1 MSRKLIFCIL
11 ITVFIILVLQVTRIS
26 GGATEEQMIAAG
38 KLMRDVCLPK
48 FSKVSTE
55 VADGIKL
62 GNVPDTKDV
71 KCYINCVMEMMQT
84 MKKGKFLLE
93 SSLKQV
99 DLLMPDD
106 YKDEYRNGLTNC
118 KDAANGIK
126 NNCDASYALLI
137 CMRDQIKKFMFP

>member
-1 MSRKLIFCIL
+1 MSRKLIFCSL